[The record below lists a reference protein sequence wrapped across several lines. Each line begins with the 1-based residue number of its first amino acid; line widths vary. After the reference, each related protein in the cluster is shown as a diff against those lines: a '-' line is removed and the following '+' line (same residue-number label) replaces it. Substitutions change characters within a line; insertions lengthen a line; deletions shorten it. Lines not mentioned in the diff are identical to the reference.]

1 MKTRGLS
8 LTISQWRTVLSNRTR
23 VWIHLSQVTKTPHPC
38 TPSSLD
44 FSPSPNYT
52 EKAGTGMNVMKK
64 LTFGGFRGFSRDL
77 IKGWVGVPTWL
88 NVPTAH
94 KRSLTPKPPPL
105 PSPASAPTLPVLALT
120 QAPSQT
126 HWISLNFN
134 NFFHTIHVRYCLK
147 STGLLNLKWMESM
160 IFIPFGS

>member
-1 MKTRGLS
+1 M
-8 LTISQWRTVLSNRTR
+8 
-23 VWIHLSQVTKTPHPC
+23 TKTPHPC

-126 HWISLNFN
+126 LLYSMCDSRGQAPRDEDDTSQLACETSARVGRWAPEQVPHSSNHWPL
-134 NFFHTIHVRYCLK
+134 
-147 STGLLNLKWMESM
+147 GLLSPQLPSSRW
-160 IFIPFGS
+160 G